1 MSTILIK
8 SDKESSKLLAE
19 LVKKLGGKVVDMKD
33 EQFEDLMLGTLMDK
47 IKTGKTISKANVVK
61 KLKQK

>member
-1 MSTILIK
+1 
-8 SDKESSKLLAE
+8 
-19 LVKKLGGKVVDMKD
+19 MKD

>member
-19 LVKKLGGKVVDMKD
+19 LAKKLGGKVVDMKD

-47 IKTGKTISKANVVK
+47 IKTGKTISKASVIK
-61 KLKQK
+61 KLKS